1 MSNLI
6 ILAILI
12 VAAILLAG
20 LGVRAWHAKRT
31 FVRCAGAATASV
43 LAVVLCLISGIAVA
57 GLYKMNL
64 RTAPV
69 PDLRVE
75 ASSEQIRRG
84 DAITESFCGAC
95 HSRTGTL
102 TGGVDIGKD
111 LSPRL
116 GSFISSNLTPAG
128 PLKYWS
134 DGEIFR
140 AIRNGVGADGRWL
153 VIMSL
158 TNAGKLSDDDTQA
171 LIAYI
176 RHRPAAGEPTGDTPD
191 AFNFLGLLL
200 LGAGQFPLGKPV
212 FAGAVTAPTKGPT
225 LQYGEYILSYSD
237 CRECHGAHLHG
248 GVPGQL
254 GPIGPDLNVV
264 KDWTRAGF
272 ITTMRTGKDPY
283 GHELSQQMPWRPIGM
298 MSDDELGAIYEY
310 LTRMPE
316 VETAAT
322 N

>member
-12 VAAILLAG
+12 AAAILLTWLG
-20 LGVRAWHAKRT
+20 LRSWRAKRR
-31 FVRCAGAATASV
+31 FVRWVGAATASV
-43 LAVVLCLISGIAVA
+43 LVVVLCLISGIAVA
-57 GLYKMNL
+57 GLYKMQL

-69 PDLRVE
+69 PDLKVE
-75 ASSEQIRRG
+75 ATSEQIRRG
-84 DAITESFCGAC
+84 EAITESFCGAC

-116 GSFISSNLTPAG
+116 GSFVSSNLTPAG
-128 PLKYWS
+128 PLNQWS

-158 TNAGKLSDDDTQA
+158 TNAGKLSDDDTRA
-171 LIAYI
+171 LVGYI
-176 RHRPAAGEPTGDTPD
+176 RHRPADGQPTMDPPD

-200 LGAGQFPLGKPV
+200 LGAGQFPLGK
-212 FAGAVTAPTKGPT
+212 FTGAITAPPKGPT
-225 LQYGEYILSYSD
+225 MQYGEYILSYSD

-254 GPIGPDLNVV
+254 GSIEPDLNVV

-272 ITTMRTGKDPY
+272 IATMRTGKDPY
-283 GHELSQQMPWRPIGM
+283 GHELSQQMPWRPIGT
-298 MSDDELGAIYEY
+298 MSDDELSTIYEY

>member
-6 ILAILI
+6 IVAILLA
-12 VAAILLAG
+12 AAILLAW
-20 LGVRAWHAKRT
+20 LGFRARRIKPA
-31 FVRCAGAATASV
+31 FVRWAGATTASV
-43 LAVVLCLISGIAVA
+43 LVVVLCLISGVAAA
-57 GLYKMNL
+57 GLYKMHL

-69 PDLRVE
+69 PDLKVE
-75 ASSEQIRRG
+75 GDSEQTRRG
-84 DAITESFCGAC
+84 EAIVESFCGAC

-116 GSFISSNLTPAG
+116 GSFVSPNLTPAG
-128 PLKYWS
+128 PLKSWS

-158 TNAGKLSDDDTQA
+158 TSAGKLSDEDIRA

-176 RHRPAAGEPTGDTPD
+176 RHQPANGEPTVDPPD

-212 FAGAVTAPTKGPT
+212 FTGTVTAPPKGPT
-225 LQYGEYILSYSD
+225 SRYGEYILSYSD

-248 GVPGQL
+248 GVAGQL

-264 KDWTRAGF
+264 KDWTRAEF
-272 ITTMRTGKDPY
+272 ITTMRTGKDPS
-283 GHELSQQMPWRPIGM
+283 GHELSQQMPWRPIGT
-298 MSDDELGAIYEY
+298 MSDDELSAIYEY
-310 LTRMPE
+310 LSDMPDI
-316 VETAAT
+316 ETAVA

>member
-12 VAAILLAG
+12 AAAILLTWLG
-20 LGVRAWHAKRT
+20 LRTWRAKRR
-31 FVRCAGAATASV
+31 FVRWAGAVTASV
-43 LAVVLCLISGIAVA
+43 LVVVLCLISGIAVA
-57 GLYKMNL
+57 GLYKMRL
-64 RTAPV
+64 RGAPV
-69 PDLRVE
+69 PDLKVE
-75 ASSEQIRRG
+75 ANIEQIRRG
-84 DAITESFCGAC
+84 EAITESFCGAC
-95 HSRTGTL
+95 HSRSGTL

-116 GSFISSNLTPAG
+116 GSFVSSNLTPAG

-176 RHRPAAGEPTGDTPD
+176 RRRPAAGEPTGDTPD

-212 FAGAVTAPTKGPT
+212 FTGAFTGPPRGRHCNTAKCRVIGLHQSLKQKVRAKSPLWSQKLNLIVARTLRCQKEEAG
-225 LQYGEYILSYSD
+225 
-237 CRECHGAHLHG
+237 
-248 GVPGQL
+248 
-254 GPIGPDLNVV
+254 
-264 KDWTRAGF
+264 
-272 ITTMRTGKDPY
+272 
-283 GHELSQQMPWRPIGM
+283 
-298 MSDDELGAIYEY
+298 
-310 LTRMPE
+310 
-316 VETAAT
+316 
-322 N
+322 

>member
-1 MSNLI
+1 MSNLT
-6 ILAILI
+6 ILVMLI
-12 VAAILLAG
+12 GAAILLAWFG
-20 LGVRAWHAKRT
+20 LRAWRAKSP
-31 FVRCAGAATASV
+31 FVRWAGAATASV
-43 LAVVLCLISGIAVA
+43 LVVVLCLISGIAVA
-57 GLYKMNL
+57 GLYKMHL
-64 RTAPV
+64 RHAPV
-69 PDLRVE
+69 PDLKIE
-75 ASSEQIRRG
+75 ESSEQIRRG
-84 DAITESFCGAC
+84 EAITESFCGAC

-102 TGGVDIGKD
+102 TGGVDIGKE
-111 LSPRL
+111 LSPQL
-116 GSFISSNLTPAG
+116 SSFVSSNLTSAG
-128 PLKYWS
+128 PLKHWS

-158 TNAGKLSDDDTQA
+158 TNAGKLSDDDTRA

-176 RHRPAAGEPTGDTPD
+176 RHQPGAGEPPGDPPD

-212 FAGAVTAPTKGPT
+212 FTGAIVAPPRGPT
-225 LQYGEYILSYSD
+225 LEYGEYILSYSD
-237 CRECHGAHLHG
+237 CRECRGAHLHG

-272 ITTMRTGKDPY
+272 ITNMRTGKDPY
-283 GHELSQQMPWRPIGM
+283 GHELSGQMPWRPIGT
-298 MSDDELGAIYEY
+298 MSDDELSAIYEY